1 MATLGKTTASLRKM
15 GFDAPTPEAEV
26 YYERVASEYDA
37 LKTAIWAGITNAAE
51 KKATPELAY
60 QAVSQRLKRLV
71 RALGEVQKHVYM
83 AGTGRNK
90 PEEVDE
96 GGQAI
101 TVKSLQERIEQLTTE
116 HATER
121 MAWRAELEAI
131 VADWKAAYNVLVPEG
146 ERKLREE
153 KEVDRKESRSGEGGD
168 AGGEAGGESSTSSAV
183 KGQHA

>member
-1 MATLGKTTASLRKM
+1 MAALGKTTASLRKA

-37 LKTAIWAGITNAAE
+37 LKTAIWAAITNAAE

-83 AGTGRNK
+83 TGVDKDK
-90 PEEVDE
+90 PEAMKQTMTIE
-96 GGQAI
+96 
-101 TVKSLQERIEQLTTE
+101 SLQERIEQLTAE

-121 MAWRAELEAI
+121 MAWKAELEAI
-131 VADWKAAYNVLVPEG
+131 IADWKAAYNVLVPEG
-146 ERKLREE
+146 ERKPIEA
-153 KEVDRKESRSGEGGD
+153 EVDEKDGKDE
-168 AGGEAGGESSTSSAV
+168 ESSTSSAIR
-183 KGQHA
+183 GQRA